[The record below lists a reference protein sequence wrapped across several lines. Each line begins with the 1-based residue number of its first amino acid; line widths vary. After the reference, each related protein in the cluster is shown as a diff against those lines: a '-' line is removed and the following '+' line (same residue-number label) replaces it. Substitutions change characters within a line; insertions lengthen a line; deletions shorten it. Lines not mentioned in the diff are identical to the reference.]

1 MNGTILLITT
11 RKVILNICCYHGTDE
26 ASSQSILSNGKFIVN
41 RRSNHWLGNGA
52 YFFVND
58 FEKAKWWAK
67 SITKKNDKLLPA
79 VVLYFDLNFDDS
91 ELLNLNIEADL
102 AKLDSFAEELFR
114 DLEKNGMSINLK
126 DKHERNCFVL
136 DCFFKKYPSYKGVRR
151 TFESTRKKS
160 GKSGFGML
168 SDQLCIMDQTII
180 PFSEIKI
187 EDVS

>member
-1 MNGTILLITT
+1 MNGTILLIAI

-41 RRSNHWLGNGA
+41 KRSDHWLGNGT

-67 SITKKNDKLLPA
+67 SVTKRKKDKLLP
-79 VVLYFDLNFDDS
+79 VVLYFDLNFDDL
-91 ELLNLNIEADL
+91 ELLNLNTEADL
-102 AKLDSFAEELFR
+102 GILDNFAEELFR
-114 DLEKNGMSINLK
+114 DLEKHGFSIKLK

-136 DCFFKKYPSYKGVRR
+136 DQFFEKYPSYKGVRR
-151 TFESTRKKS
+151 TFDSTKKRT
-160 GKSGFGML
+160 GKSGFSVL

-187 EDVS
+187 EDIN